1 MKKWMLRRNKV
12 NIQKMAERL
21 GISVVTAQVLANRG
35 IGTYNDACKFLYC
48 DVNEMYDGYLLKD
61 MQKGI
66 DVINAAVNAGKKIA
80 VYGDYDV
87 DGVMSTTILY
97 KTLKAFTDNVI
108 YYVPHRQK
116 EGYGI
121 NLEAVEKLKAIDVK
135 VVLTCDNGIASIE
148 EAKRIEELGMSLV
161 ILDHHEPSF
170 EVDEDG
176 IKKDIIPVAA
186 AVIDHK
192 QKDCTYPFKALCAGA
207 MAYKFSKLFFEK
219 RNIEF
224 VFKTE
229 FLVFAAMATIC
240 DIVDLL
246 DENRIIAKNGL
257 DLIKKSP
264 NIGLKALIEK
274 TGIAD
279 GDISEYH
286 IGFVLGPCINATGR
300 LKSATTSVEL
310 FVTEDIQKATTLASE
325 LTELN
330 NERKLLTATAE
341 KEAIAAVENSDLQQ
355 DRVLVIY
362 NENIHESIAGIV
374 AGKIKERY
382 YKPVIMLTSGESM
395 AKGSARSIEGYNIFE
410 ELFKQRDLFHK
421 FGGHPMAAGLSLANE
436 NVDILRKRLNQVCTL
451 TEEEMTPV
459 LKIEK
464 SLTFDEITMEAAQQ
478 LLRIAPF
485 GKENPMPIFG
495 TKGITAEKVMLIG
508 KDKNIMKISL
518 RDTQTGIRI
527 DGISFDGL
535 EEFEGQCLKK
545 YGEKTTRDILNGTKS
560 TNLDIV
566 YNININCFSG
576 RTSLQLILKGFR
588 L

>member
-21 GISVVTAQVLANRG
+21 GISIVTAQVLANRG

-66 DVINAAVNAGKKIA
+66 DVINSAIDCGKKIA

-97 KTLKAFTDNVI
+97 KTIKAFTDNVI

-121 NLEAVEKLKAIDVK
+121 NIEAVEELKSLGIDV
-135 VVLTCDNGIASIE
+135 VLACDNGIAAIE
-148 EAKRIEELGMSLV
+148 EAKLIDSLGMSLV
-161 ILDHHEPSF
+161 ILDHHEPAF
-170 EVDEDG
+170 EIKDDG
-176 IKKDIIPVAA
+176 SKLDIIPVAEA
-186 AVIDHK
+186 IIDHK

-207 MAYKFSKLFFEK
+207 MAYKFSKVFFESK
-219 RNIEF
+219 KTEF
-224 VFKTE
+224 VYNTE

-257 DLIKKSP
+257 NLIKESP

-274 TGIAD
+274 TGISE

-286 IGFVLGPCINATGR
+286 VGFVLGPCINATGR
-300 LKSATTSVEL
+300 LESAKAAVEL
-310 FVTEDIQKATTLASE
+310 FVTEDVERAEILAAE

-330 NERKLLTATAE
+330 TERKLLTANAV
-341 KEAIAAVENSDLQQ
+341 KETVEAVENSDLQQ

-374 AGKIKERY
+374 AGRIKERY
-382 YKPVIMLTSGESM
+382 YKPVIMLTTGESM

-410 ELFKQRDLFHK
+410 ELFSQRDLFHK
-421 FGGHPMAAGLSLANE
+421 FGGHPMAAGLSLPYE
-436 NVDILRKRLNQVCTL
+436 NVDILRKRLNDVCTL

-459 LKIEK
+459 IKIEK
-464 SLTFDEITMEAAQQ
+464 SLSFEEITMEAAQE
-478 LLRIAPF
+478 LMRMAPF
-485 GKENPMPIFG
+485 GKENPMPVFG

-508 KDKNIMKISL
+508 KNKNILKISF
-518 RDTQTGIRI
+518 RDTKTGIRF
-527 DGISFDGL
+527 DGISFDG
-535 EEFEGQCLKK
+535 FEDFENQCLNK
-545 YGEKTTRDILNGTKS
+545 YGDGKTKSILNGTEGIVM
-560 TNLDIV
+560 DIL
-566 YNININCFSG
+566 YNITINSFLG
-576 RTSLQLILKGFR
+576 RTSLQLNLKDFR

>member
-21 GISVVTAQVLANRG
+21 GISTVTAQVLANRG
-35 IGTYNDACKFLYC
+35 IGTYNSACKFLYC

-61 MQKGI
+61 MKKGI
-66 DVINAAVNAGKKIA
+66 DVINFAIDNGKKIA

-97 KTLKAFTDNVI
+97 KTIKTFTDNLI

-121 NLEAVEKLKAIDVK
+121 NIEAVEELKSLGIDV
-135 VVLTCDNGIASIE
+135 VLACDNGIAAIE
-148 EAKRIEELGMSLV
+148 EAKLIDSLGMSLV
-161 ILDHHEPSF
+161 ILDHHEPAF
-170 EVDEDG
+170 EIMDDG
-176 IKKDIIPVAA
+176 TKKDIIPVAA
-186 AVIDHK
+186 AIIDHK

-207 MAYKFSKLFFEK
+207 MAYKFSKVFFESRK
-219 RNIEF
+219 TEF
-224 VFKTE
+224 VYNTE

-257 DLIKKSP
+257 NLMKESS

-274 TGIAD
+274 TGISE

-286 IGFVLGPCINATGR
+286 VGFVLGPCINATGR
-300 LKSATTSVEL
+300 LESAKVAVEL
-310 FVTEDIQKATTLASE
+310 FVTEDVERAEILASE

-330 NERKLLTATAE
+330 TERKLLTANAV
-341 KEAIAAVENSDLQQ
+341 KETIEAVETSDLQQ

-374 AGKIKERY
+374 AGRIKERY
-382 YKPVIMLTSGESM
+382 YKPVIMLTAGESM

-410 ELFKQRDLFHK
+410 ELFNQRDLFHK
-421 FGGHPMAAGLSLANE
+421 FGGHPMAAGLSLPYE
-436 NVDILRKRLNQVCTL
+436 NVDILRKRLNEVCTL

-459 LKIEK
+459 IKIEK
-464 SLTFDEITMEAAQQ
+464 SLSFEDITMEAAQE
-478 LLRIAPF
+478 LMRMAPF
-485 GKENPMPIFG
+485 GKENPMPVFG
-495 TKGITAEKVMLIG
+495 TKGITAEKIILIG
-508 KDKNIMKISL
+508 KNKNILKISF
-518 RDTQTGIRI
+518 RDTKTGIRL

-535 EEFEGQCLKK
+535 ENFENQCLVK
-545 YGEKTTRDILNGTKS
+545 YGNEKTRNILNGTEGIK
-560 TNLDIV
+560 LDIL
-566 YNININCFSG
+566 YNITINSFSG
-576 RTSLQLILKGFR
+576 RTSLQLNLKDFR